1 MFVSVSARSTP
12 HWYRLPRANALI
24 CHRGERRERATE
36 GGAVT
41 LTGPMDGQRSTWAQ
55 SALAFGLAAMNN
67 QSSPL
72 WVVCL
77 PCCHLIAAAV
87 CSHTAPPTPTLPCAR
102 LCSPS
107 SPYLLCRIYL
117 THSSRRGNKL
127 ALGINLTD
135 NYSQETIQRKE

>member
-24 CHRGERRERATE
+24 RHRGERRERATE

-41 LTGPMDGQRSTWAQ
+41 LTGPMDGQRNTWAQ
-55 SALAFGLAAMNN
+55 NALAFGLAGMNN

-72 WVVCL
+72 WVACL

-87 CSHTAPPTPTLPCAR
+87 CSHTAPSPPSR
-102 LCSPS
+102 ISSPS
-107 SPYLLCRIYL
+107 SLYLLCRVYL

-127 ALGINLTD
+127 ALSINLTD